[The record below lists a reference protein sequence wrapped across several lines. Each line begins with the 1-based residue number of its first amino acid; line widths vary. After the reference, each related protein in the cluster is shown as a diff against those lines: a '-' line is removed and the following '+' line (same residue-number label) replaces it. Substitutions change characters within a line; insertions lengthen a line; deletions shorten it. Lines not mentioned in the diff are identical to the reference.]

1 MKTLT
6 KVILISMIFALPAY
20 AQDKD
25 KHEHTDDAEH
35 ESMDGMTNHQEM
47 MPMHQHMLEMQDLM
61 KKIKQEK
68 DPKER
73 QELMQKHMAS
83 MQTGMHMMKGNMG
96 NHMSNKNGM
105 KEMGKKSMN
114 MDKCMHKME
123 DRVDMMEMMLEQMME
138 HDNMKMYKNK

>member
-25 KHEHTDDAEH
+25 KHAYTDDAEH

-61 KKIKQEK
+61 KTIKQEK
-68 DPKER
+68 DPKKR
-73 QELMQKHMAS
+73 QELMQ
-83 MQTGMHMMKGNMG
+83 
-96 NHMSNKNGM
+96 
-105 KEMGKKSMN
+105 
-114 MDKCMHKME
+114 
-123 DRVDMMEMMLEQMME
+123 MMLEQMME
-138 HDNMKMYKNK
+138 HDNMKMHGNK